1 MKKNH
6 SFTLIFSAACLG
18 MLLFGIVFL
27 SLGTVTTFVQEKFAL
42 DSIKAGYL
50 ASSLPFGMLLGSIIF
65 GPVADRYGYK
75 ILLTISALMILI
87 AMELIAF
94 AQSFLPVQSA
104 FFLIGLGGG
113 VINGGTNALTTDITE
128 KGKSATLS
136 LLGIFFGIGALIMPL
151 IMGILTSYWNYA
163 AIISAIG
170 GFILVPI
177 AFFLSIKFPEP
188 KQKQGFPLKQALH
201 LARQPLILLLGL
213 VLFFESGLE
222 GIVSNWTTTFLTEL
236 RFTTSDALFALSVQI
251 MALVL
256 GRLALSKLLKTFS
269 PLMAFS
275 VSIALII
282 TGSLLLFSA
291 VSYPA
296 VLIAMVLLGIGFAAG
311 FPVILGLTGER
322 FPELSGTAFSLIIAI
337 ALIGNISLNYVTGV
351 VADSFG
357 IRNLPLML
365 AGSAFIMAGLLFT
378 LRNEFNIKLKINKA
392 Q

>member
-1 MKKNH
+1 
-6 SFTLIFSAACLG
+6 
-18 MLLFGIVFL
+18 
-27 SLGTVTTFVQEKFAL
+27 
-42 DSIKAGYL
+42 
-50 ASSLPFGMLLGSIIF
+50 
-65 GPVADRYGYK
+65 
-75 ILLTISALMILI
+75 
-87 AMELIAF
+87 
-94 AQSFLPVQSA
+94 
-104 FFLIGLGGG
+104 
-113 VINGGTNALTTDITE
+113 
-128 KGKSATLS
+128 
-136 LLGIFFGIGALIMPL
+136 
-151 IMGILTSYWNYA
+151 
-163 AIISAIG
+163 
-170 GFILVPI
+170 
-177 AFFLSIKFPEP
+177 
-188 KQKQGFPLKQALH
+188 
-201 LARQPLILLLGL
+201 
-213 VLFFESGLE
+213 
-222 GIVSNWTTTFLTEL
+222 
-236 RFTTSDALFALSVQI
+236 